1 MEKITGMDWL
11 KKHIQQLE
19 VRNSQFKKEIDEIIK
34 IQPEVYNEFNEWT
47 PLKLVLLNYALDV
60 CTTIINK
67 YFDNKYYV
75 DLFAGSGIN
84 RMKNKGDFLIG
95 SPLIAAL
102 KYRNKFT
109 KLFFCENNLSL
120 FDALKERV
128 DYFKEQ
134 KLLTSPKNCNDCLD
148 DIIKEINSNNSY
160 SFFFIDPHCM
170 EFNWES
176 MKKVLNLRS
185 DIVFTL
191 MSGQIIRTVQLAKKY
206 KECAGE
212 GLNTLFGDDSW
223 KSIEDV
229 DDLVR
234 VYSENIIKEKED
246 CIVNNIKIQ
255 SKKFNFVYHILF
267 ITHKTKNDSPWLKAL
282 EKAKKEIEF
291 NSDKSVEMALELIT
305 KRQRTLF

>member
-1 MEKITGMDWL
+1 MNKITGMDWL
-11 KKHIQQLE
+11 KKHMQQLE
-19 VRNSQFKKEIDEIIK
+19 VTNSQFKTDIEEIMK
-34 IQPEVYNEFNEWT
+34 IQPDIYNEFNEWT

-60 CTTIINK
+60 CTSIIKN
-67 YFDNKYYV
+67 YFDDKYYV
-75 DLFAGSGIN
+75 DLFAGSGMN
-84 RMKNKGDFLIG
+84 KMKNKKDFLIG
-95 SPLIAAL
+95 SPLISTL
-102 KYRNKFT
+102 KYRDKFS

-120 FDALKERV
+120 FDALKERM

-134 KLLTSPKNCNDCLD
+134 KLSVTPKNCNDCLN
-148 DIIKEINSNNSY
+148 DIIKEIDNNGSY

-212 GLNTLFGDDSW
+212 GLNVFFGDESW
-223 KSIEDV
+223 KSIEST
-229 DDLVR
+229 DDLVK
-234 VYSENIIKEKED
+234 VYSENIVKEKDD
-246 CIVNNIKIQ
+246 CIVKDIKIQ
-255 SKKFNFVYHILF
+255 SKKFNFVYHMLF
-267 ITHKTKNDSPWLKAL
+267 ITHKTKNGSPWLRAL
-282 EKAKKEIEF
+282 EKPKKEIES

>member
-1 MEKITGMDWL
+1 MDKITGMDWL

-19 VRNSQFKKEIDEIIK
+19 VKNSQFKKEIDEITK
-34 IQPEVYNEFNEWT
+34 IQPEIYNEFNEWT
-47 PLKLVLLNYALDV
+47 PLKLVLLNYALDF
-60 CTTIINK
+60 CTIITDK

-84 RMKNKGDFLIG
+84 LMKTKKDSLIG

-109 KLFFCENNLSL
+109 KLFFCESDLS
-120 FDALKERV
+120 FYDALKERL

-134 KLLTSPKNCNDCLD
+134 KLITSPKNCNECLD
-148 DIIKEINSNNSY
+148 DIIKEINNSSY

-212 GLNTLFGDDSW
+212 GLNVFFGDNSW

-234 VYSENIIKEKED
+234 VYSENIVKEKGD
-246 CIVNNIKIQ
+246 CIVENIKIQ
-255 SKKFNFVYHILF
+255 SKKFNFVYHMLF
-267 ITHKTKNDSPWLKAL
+267 ITHKTKKDSPWIRAL
-282 EKAKKEIEF
+282 EKVKKEIES

>member
-1 MEKITGMDWL
+1 MNKITGMDWL
-11 KKHIQQLE
+11 KKHMQSLE
-19 VRNSQFKKEIDEIIK
+19 ITNSPFKKDTDEIMK
-34 IQPEVYNEFNEWT
+34 IQPEVYNEFSEWT
-47 PLKLVLLNYALDV
+47 PLKLILLNYALDF
-60 CTTIINK
+60 CTLITGK
-67 YFDNKYYV
+67 YFDNKYYI

-84 RMKNKGDFLIG
+84 KMKNKKDFLIG
-95 SPLIAAL
+95 SPLISTL
-102 KYRNKFT
+102 KYKDKFS
-109 KLFFCENNLSL
+109 KLFFCESNLSL
-120 FDALKERV
+120 FDALKERL

-134 KLLTSPKNCNDCLD
+134 KLSSSPKNCNECLD
-148 DIIKEINSNNSY
+148 DIIKEINNNGSY

-191 MSGQIIRTVQLAKKY
+191 MSSQIIRTVQLAKKY

-212 GLNTLFGDDSW
+212 GLGVFFGDDSW
-223 KSIEDV
+223 KSINDV

-234 VYSENIIKEKED
+234 VYSENIVKEKND
-246 CIVNNIKIQ
+246 CIVKNIKIQ
-255 SKKFNFVYHILF
+255 SKKFNFVYHMLF

-282 EKAKKEIEF
+282 EKPKKEIES

-305 KRQRTLF
+305 QRQRTLF